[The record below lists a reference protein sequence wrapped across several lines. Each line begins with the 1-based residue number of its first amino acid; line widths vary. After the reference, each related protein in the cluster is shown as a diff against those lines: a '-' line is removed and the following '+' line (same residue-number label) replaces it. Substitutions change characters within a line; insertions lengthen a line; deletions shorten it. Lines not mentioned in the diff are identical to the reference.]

1 MPLRAAF
8 KLGHFPTVAEYHEAM
23 GIVDKDGLAI
33 CKTHELQPDGS
44 VRGERQGCDGLSD
57 RPSLKAQTALRGRL
71 CCG

>member
-8 KLGHFPTVAEYHEAM
+8 KLDHIPTVAEYHEAM

-44 VRGERQGCDGLSD
+44 VRGERHGHDRLSI
-57 RPSLKAQTALRGRL
+57 PYSLKAQTAPRGRL
-71 CCG
+71 SSG